1 MDLQSKFRLRNGAE
15 IPLLGL
21 GTWRAAEGEAR
32 QAVCEALRLGYRLID
47 TAAFYGNEAEV
58 GAGLRDAGLPR
69 SEVFVTS
76 KVWIDESGYDDTLR
90 AFEKSLARLGL
101 DYLDM
106 YMVHWPVQGLY
117 KETYRAVEAL
127 YRQGRVKVIGVSN
140 FSARLLRELDAEME
154 FGPMV
159 DQLQYHPLY
168 RRHAEEAYCRESG
181 ILLQAWKP
189 LARGALSGDEGLC
202 AIAGAHGKSPEQ
214 VLLRWGL
221 QRGLGLIPKTVSP
234 ERLRVNADIFAFSLE
249 EGEMAYIDGLD
260 RGESQSASPDGV
272 VLD

>member
-1 MDLQSKFRLRNGAE
+1 MDLNSKFQLRGGVE

-32 QAVCEALRLGYRLID
+32 RAVCQALLAGYRLID
-47 TAAFYGNEAEV
+47 TAAYYGNEEEV

-76 KVWIDESGYDDTLR
+76 KVWIDESGYEDTLR
-90 AFEKSLARLGL
+90 AFEKSLGRLGL
-101 DYLDM
+101 EYLDM

-117 KETYRAVEAL
+117 KETYRAVEEL
-127 YRQGRVKVIGVSN
+127 YRQGRIKAIGVSN
-140 FSARLLRELDAEME
+140 FSARLLKELDGEME

-159 DQLQYHPLY
+159 NQLQFHPLY
-168 RRHAEEAYCRESG
+168 IRHAEYAYCREKG

-189 LARGALSGDEGLC
+189 LARGKLDGDAGLHG
-202 AIAGAHGKSPEQ
+202 IAAAHGKSPQQ
-214 VLLRWGL
+214 VILRWGL
-221 QRGLGLIPKTVSP
+221 QRGLGIIPKTVNP
-234 ERLRVNADIFAFSLE
+234 VRMQENADLFDFTLTE
-249 EGEMAYIDGLD
+249 EEMAYINGLD
-260 RGESQSASPDGV
+260 KGESQSASPDGV